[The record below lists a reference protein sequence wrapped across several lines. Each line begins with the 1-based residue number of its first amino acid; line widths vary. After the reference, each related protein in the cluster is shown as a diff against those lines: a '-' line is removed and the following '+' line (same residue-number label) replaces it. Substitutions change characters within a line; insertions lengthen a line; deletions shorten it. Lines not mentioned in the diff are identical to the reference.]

1 MSINCIDKIDN
12 KEILEAMD
20 AWRSA
25 QDYFESVFEPEL
37 VDYAIYQLEAAKRR
51 YMYMLSRQKTS
62 FQDSKQLSNGQLT
75 IDNGQRAI

>member
-1 MSINCIDKIDN
+1 MNINPIYNVDN
-12 KEILEAMD
+12 KDILEAMN

-51 YMYMLSRQKTS
+51 YMYMLSRQKIN
-62 FQDSKQLSNGQLT
+62 FQDNKQLPGGQLA
-75 IDNGQRAI
+75 IDSGRAI